1 MCDNYV
7 VYPTYPSPLI
17 PSPMK
22 ANHLL
27 LAATL
32 VVAIASP
39 QVSVSELVGP

>member
-1 MCDNYV
+1 
-7 VYPTYPSPLI
+7 
-17 PSPMK
+17 MK